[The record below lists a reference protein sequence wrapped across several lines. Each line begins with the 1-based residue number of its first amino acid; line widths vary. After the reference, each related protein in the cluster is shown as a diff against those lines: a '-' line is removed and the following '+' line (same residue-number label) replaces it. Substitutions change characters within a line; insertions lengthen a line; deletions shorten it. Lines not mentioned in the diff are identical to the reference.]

1 MLVFFSIFFLLRL
14 LKVVC
19 VVKNF
24 KGKSLL
30 SEIPP
35 EENVSSTPM
44 LGEPRMEKYIV
55 SQVKY

>member
-1 MLVFFSIFFLLRL
+1 MLFFSLFFCLCL

-30 SEIPP
+30 NEIPP

-44 LGEPRMEKYIV
+44 LGEPKMEKYIV
-55 SQVKY
+55 SQVKH